1 MNDNDGMKITNSADA
16 WKAASQRY
24 CMTEQ
29 SKESLYNYLVYGLEP
44 GSFMTAVLCNDLI
57 GAAGSADYENIKRMG
72 YYVQW
77 LVRYAPSGS
86 YGSPEAV
93 KGWLNKNEFYQ
104 QFQKELVAE
113 RLTQPE

>member
-1 MNDNDGMKITNSADA
+1 MNDDNEMKITNSADA

-29 SKESLYNYLVYGLEP
+29 SKESLYNYLVYGLP
-44 GSFMTAVLCNDLI
+44 LVLPL
-57 GAAGSADYENIKRMG
+57 
-72 YYVQW
+72 QW

-93 KGWLNKNEFYQ
+93 RGWLNNTEYFRQY
-104 QFQKELVAE
+104 QKELVAE
-113 RLTQPE
+113 RLAQPE